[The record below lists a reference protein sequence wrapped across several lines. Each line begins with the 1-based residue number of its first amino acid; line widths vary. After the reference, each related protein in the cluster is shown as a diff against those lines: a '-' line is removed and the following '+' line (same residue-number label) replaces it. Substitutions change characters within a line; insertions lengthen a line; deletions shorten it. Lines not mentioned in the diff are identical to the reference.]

1 MALASMGIYVFSTR
15 LMFEVLMRDVAIRR
29 DQTTRDFGRDIIPG
43 MINEGYH
50 VLAHPFIDE
59 NRKQK
64 AYWRDVG
71 TIDAYYE
78 ASMDLIAPD
87 PLLNL
92 YDRNWPI
99 QTFSPPIP
107 PPKFVLDMPGR
118 RGLATNSIV
127 CPGSIISGG
136 EAHRSIIGTRSTIR
150 SFALVEDSILFDDV
164 VIGRG
169 AKVRRAILDKNVVV
183 PDGFTI
189 GMDRE
194 LDRSRGLTVS
204 PEGLTIVAKD
214 EDLKRFV

>member
-1 MALASMGIYVFSTR
+1 MRKRSSYRPRA
-15 LMFEVLMRDVAIRR
+15 VLQNPLEFVLSGLRPLRDV
-29 DQTTRDFGRDIIPG
+29 PG
-43 MINEGYH
+43 
-50 VLAHPFIDE
+50 VFLDLQLK
-59 NRKQK
+59 NR
-64 AYWRDVG
+64 AALEEV
-71 TIDAYYE
+71 
-78 ASMDLIAPD
+78 
-87 PLLNL
+87 
-92 YDRNWPI
+92 
-99 QTFSPPIP
+99 
-107 PPKFVLDMPGR
+107 R